1 MRTRRSFLHLL
12 THRLVVRL
20 LATAVVLL
28 LLAVSLAPA
37 TAQPLEKV
45 PRVGFLGPR
54 TRTNDAGFV
63 DAFLQGLRDLG
74 WVEGKTIVIEYRWAE
89 GRSDRLP
96 DLAAELVRLKV
107 DVILAGNTSAAVA
120 AKNATGTIPIVMA
133 TAGDPVGLG
142 LVASLPRPSGNVT
155 GLSFS
160 VGTEIAG
167 KWLELLKETV
177 PKVRRVAVLSNPTNP
192 SHALAIETVTVA
204 ARAVGV
210 QLQLLE
216 ARGPDQFDNAF
227 AAMARERAEAL
238 LVVLDPF
245 FSFHRSRLSAL
256 AAKSR
261 IPAMYG
267 SREHPEA
274 GGLVSYG
281 ANFRHN
287 FHRSA
292 TYVDKILKGAKPAD
306 LPIEQPVRFELVIN
320 LKTAKLLG
328 LTIPPSLLLRADQVI
343 E

>member
-1 MRTRRSFLHLL
+1 M
-12 THRLVVRL
+12 RL

-37 TAQPLEKV
+37 AAQPLEKV

-54 TRTNDAGFV
+54 TRSNDAGLV

-89 GRSDRLP
+89 GRSDWLP

-107 DVILAGNTSAAVA
+107 DVIFAGNTAVAVA

-133 TAGDPVGLG
+133 TGGDPVGLG
-142 LVASLPRPSGNVT
+142 LVASLARPGGNVT
-155 GLSFS
+155 GLSSS
-160 VGTEIAG
+160 VGMDIVG

-177 PKVRRVAVLSNPTNP
+177 PKVRRVAVLSNPANP
-192 SHALAIETVTVA
+192 SHALAIENVIVA

-216 ARGPDQFDNAF
+216 AGGPNQFDNAF
-227 AAMARERAEAL
+227 AAMARERAGAL

-245 FSFHRSRLSAL
+245 FGFHRARLSDL

-261 IPAMYG
+261 LPAMYG
-267 SREHPEA
+267 SREYPEA
-274 GGLVSYG
+274 GGLMSYG
-281 ANFRHN
+281 ANFRHS

-306 LPIEQPVRFELVIN
+306 LPIEQPTRFELVIN
-320 LKTAKLLG
+320 MKTAKALG
-328 LTIPPSLLLRADQVI
+328 LDPPISLLARTDEVM

>member
-1 MRTRRSFLHLL
+1 VDRRRFLL
-12 THRLVVRL
+12 TSLAGAIAAP
-20 LATAVVLL
+20 LATTA
-28 LLAVSLAPA
+28 
-37 TAQPLEKV
+37 AQPPEKV

-54 TRTNDAGFV
+54 TRSDDAGFA
-63 DAFLQGLRDLG
+63 DAFLQGLRELG

-107 DVILAGNTSAAVA
+107 DVIFAGSTAVAVA

-133 TAGDPVGLG
+133 TGGDPVGRG
-142 LVASLPRPSGNVT
+142 LVATLARPGGNVT

-160 VGTEIAG
+160 VGMDIVG

-177 PKVRRVAVLSNPTNP
+177 PKVRRVAVLSNPANP
-192 SHALAIETVTVA
+192 SHALGIESVIAA

-210 QLQLLE
+210 QPQLLK
-216 ARGPDQFDNAF
+216 AGGPNEFDNAF

-238 LVVLDPF
+238 LVLLDPF
-245 FSFHRSRLSAL
+245 FGFHRARLSEL

-267 SREHPEA
+267 SREYPEA
-274 GGLVSYG
+274 GGLMSYG
-281 ANFRHN
+281 ADFRHS
-287 FHRSA
+287 HRRSA

-306 LPIEQPVRFELVIN
+306 LPVEQPTKFELMIN
-320 LKTAKLLG
+320 LKTAKALG
-328 LTIPPSLLLRADQVI
+328 LTIPPSLLARADQVI

>member
-1 MRTRRSFLHLL
+1 
-12 THRLVVRL
+12 V
-20 LATAVVLL
+20 A
-28 LLAVSLAPA
+28 
-37 TAQPLEKV
+37 AQSPEKV

-54 TRTNDAGFV
+54 TRSNDAGFL
-63 DAFLQGLRDLG
+63 DAFLRGLRDLG

-89 GRSDRLP
+89 GKSDRLP

-107 DVILAGNTSAAVA
+107 DVILAGNSAVA
-120 AKNATGTIPIVMA
+120 VAVKNATETIPIVMA
-133 TAGDPVGLG
+133 TVGDPVGLG
-142 LVASLPRPSGNVT
+142 LVTSLARPGGNVT

-160 VGTEIAG
+160 VGTDIVG

-177 PKVRRVAVLSNPTNP
+177 PKVRKVAVLSNPANP
-192 SHALAIETVTVA
+192 AHALAIENVIGA

-216 ARGPDQFDNAF
+216 ARGPNQFDNAF
-227 AAMARERAEAL
+227 ASMARERAEAL

-245 FSFHRSRLSAL
+245 FSFHRSRLLAL

-267 SREHPEA
+267 SREYPEA
-274 GGLVSYG
+274 GGLMSYG

-306 LPIEQPVRFELVIN
+306 LPVEQPTKFELVIN
-320 LKTAKLLG
+320 LKTAKALG
-328 LTIPPSLLLRADQVI
+328 LTIPQSLLQRADRVI

>member
-1 MRTRRSFLHLL
+1 
-12 THRLVVRL
+12 VRL

-37 TAQPLEKV
+37 AAQPLEKV

-54 TRTNDAGFV
+54 TRSNDAGLV

-107 DVILAGNTSAAVA
+107 DVIFAGNTAVAVA
-120 AKNATGTIPIVMA
+120 AKNATRTIPIVMA
-133 TAGDPVGLG
+133 TGGDPVGIG
-142 LVASLPRPSGNVT
+142 LVASLARPGGNVT
-155 GLSFS
+155 GLSYG
-160 VGTEIAG
+160 VGMEVVG
-167 KWLELLKETV
+167 KGLELLKETV
-177 PKVRRVAVLSNPTNP
+177 PKVRRVAVLSNPANP
-192 SHALAIETVTVA
+192 SHSLAIETVSDA

-216 ARGPDQFDNAF
+216 ARGPNEFDNAF
-227 AAMARERAEAL
+227 AAMSRERAETL
-238 LVVLDPF
+238 FVFLDPSF
-245 FSFHRSRLSAL
+245 GFHRARLSDL

-267 SREHPEA
+267 SREYPEA
-274 GGLVSYG
+274 GGLMSYG
-281 ANFRHN
+281 ADFRHS
-287 FHRSA
+287 FRRSA
-292 TYVDKILKGAKPAD
+292 TFVDKILKGAKPAD
-306 LPIEQPVRFELVIN
+306 LPIEQPTTFELVIN

-328 LTIPPSLLLRADQVI
+328 LTVPPSRLLRADQVI

>member
-1 MRTRRSFLHLL
+1 MRLL
-12 THRLVVRL
+12 T
-20 LATAVVLL
+20 TAVVLL

-37 TAQPLEKV
+37 AAQPLEKV

-54 TRTNDAGFV
+54 TRSNDAGLV

-107 DVILAGNTSAAVA
+107 DVIFAGNTSGAVA

-133 TAGDPVGLG
+133 SGGDPVGLG
-142 LVASLPRPSGNVT
+142 LVESLARPGGNVT

-160 VGTEIAG
+160 VGTDIVG

-177 PKVRRVAVLSNPTNP
+177 PKVRRVAVLSNPANP
-192 SHALAIETVTVA
+192 SHALAIESVIVA

-210 QLQLLE
+210 QLQLLG
-216 ARGPDQFDNAF
+216 ASGPNQFDNAF
-227 AAMARERAEAL
+227 AAMARERAGAL

-245 FSFHRSRLSAL
+245 FGFHRARLSDL

-261 IPAMYG
+261 LPAMYG
-267 SREHPEA
+267 SREFPEA
-274 GGLVSYG
+274 GGLMSYG
-281 ANFRHN
+281 ANFRHS

-306 LPIEQPVRFELVIN
+306 LPIEQPAEFELVIN

-328 LTIPPSLLLRADQVI
+328 LTVPPAVLLRADQVI
-343 E
+343 Q

>member
-1 MRTRRSFLHLL
+1 VRLL
-12 THRLVVRL
+12 TTR

-28 LLAVSLAPA
+28 LLAVSSAPA
-37 TAQPLEKV
+37 AAQPPEKV

-54 TRTNDAGFV
+54 TRPNDAGFA
-63 DAFLQGLRDLG
+63 DAFVQGLRDLG

-107 DVILAGNTSAAVA
+107 DVILAGSTAVAVA

-133 TAGDPVGLG
+133 TSGDPVGLG
-142 LVASLPRPSGNVT
+142 LVASLARPSGNVT

-160 VGTEIAG
+160 VGTDIVG

-177 PKVRRVAVLSNPTNP
+177 PRVRRVAVLSNPANP
-192 SHALAIETVTVA
+192 SHALAIENVIVA

-210 QLQLLE
+210 QLQLLK
-216 ARGPDQFDNAF
+216 AGGPNEFDNAF

-245 FSFHRSRLSAL
+245 FGFHRARLSHL

-261 IPAMYG
+261 LPAMYG
-267 SREHPEA
+267 SREYPEA
-274 GGLVSYG
+274 GGLMSYG
-281 ANFRHN
+281 ADFRHN
-287 FHRSA
+287 FRRSA

-306 LPIEQPVRFELVIN
+306 LPIEQPAKFELVIN
-320 LKTAKLLG
+320 LKTAKVLG

>member
-1 MRTRRSFLHLL
+1 
-12 THRLVVRL
+12 VRL
-20 LATAVVLL
+20 LVTALVFLL
-28 LLAVSLAPA
+28 FAVSLAPA
-37 TAQPLEKV
+37 AAQPVEKV

-54 TRTNDAGFV
+54 SRSNDAGFV

-74 WVEGKTIVIEYRWAE
+74 WVEGKTIVIEYRWAD

-96 DLAAELVRLKV
+96 NLAAELVRLKV
-107 DVILAGNTSAAVA
+107 DVIVAGNTAVA
-120 AKNATGTIPIVMA
+120 VTAKNATGTIPIVMV
-133 TAGDPVGLG
+133 TGYDPVGLG
-142 LVASLPRPSGNVT
+142 LVASLARPGGNVT

-160 VGTEIAG
+160 AGADIVG
-167 KWLELLKETV
+167 KLLELLKETV

-192 SHALAIETVTVA
+192 SHALATENVIVA

-238 LVVLDPF
+238 LVLADPF
-245 FSFHRSRLSAL
+245 FGFHRSRLSAL
-256 AAKSR
+256 AAESR

-267 SREHPEA
+267 SRIYPEA
-274 GGLVSYG
+274 GGLMSYG

-306 LPIEQPVRFELVIN
+306 LPIEQPVKFELVIN